1 MKILVSGA
9 AGYIGSEVLHEAR
22 SRGHDVIGFDSF
34 DSTLYPSSIKNSR
47 AESLRQQGFEILEL
61 DALNEE
67 SVEWLPDCDVFINEM
82 AIPGLVP
89 SWSKIA
95 AYMDA
100 NVNAFAM
107 MVNKWRDSK
116 SKPYIVQASTSSVY
130 GEKQNGQQAALNPI
144 SPYGV
149 SKLAAEKLLQAY
161 SREFGFQYSILRYFS
176 VYGKLQRPDMAYSK
190 FIHAALRDQAITL
203 YGDGTQKRTNTHV
216 TDVAR
221 ATVLA
226 AENQFTDFVCDISG
240 DETIGLSEAIDKIQ
254 SLSKKTLSINRMD
267 GSPGDQSISQGDNS
281 LAKEKLGWR
290 PIVSFDEGIEEQ
302 LELTKAFLES

>member
-9 AGYIGSEVLHEAR
+9 AGYIGSEVMLEAR

-34 DSTLYPSSIKNSR
+34 DSTLYPSSVKNSR
-47 AESLRQQGFEILEL
+47 ADSLKEQGFEILEL
-61 DALNEE
+61 DALDED
-67 SVEWLPDCDVFINEM
+67 SVGSLPYCDVFINEM

-89 SWSKIA
+89 SWSKIS
-95 AYMDA
+95 AYTDA

-107 MVNKWRDSK
+107 MLNKWRDSK
-116 SKPYIVQASTSSVY
+116 SKPYVVQASTSSVY
-130 GEKQNGQQAALNPI
+130 GEKRNGQEAALNPI

-190 FIHAALRDQAITL
+190 FIHAALRDQSITL

-216 TDVAR
+216 TDVAK

-226 AENQFTDFVCDISG
+226 AENQLTEFVCDISG
-240 DETIGLSEAIDKIQ
+240 DETIELSEAIDKIQ
-254 SLSKKTLSINRMD
+254 SLFQKTLLIQRLN

-281 LAKEKLGWR
+281 LAKEKLQWH
-290 PIVSFDEGIEEQ
+290 PAVSFAKGIEEQ